1 MGDTRRRILRLAF
14 ACAALACGESTGPDL
29 SIHGV
34 WKSADP
40 IDGICCME
48 LEIVFAEDDGEL
60 SGIGTLGATLSPEK
74 LPIDVNGVRSG
85 SSVSLTISS
94 GLHPPFNFTGSRK
107 DNVIRGVINGSGFE
121 GDSVRFFKH

>member
-1 MGDTRRRILRLAF
+1 
-14 ACAALACGESTGPDL
+14 
-29 SIHGV
+29 
-34 WKSADP
+34 
-40 IDGICCME
+40 ME